1 MFSGLIRHFGAI
13 KELAKSSE
21 GLGISIESDLFEG
34 SGVKVGDSICVNGVC
49 LTVASITC
57 RVSTFFAV
65 NESLRKSNLGEL
77 TENERVHLEP
87 SLRVGDTIDGHF
99 VYGHVDGVLTLLEV
113 LRDGESFRFTFE
125 AGESLLPYIAPKG
138 SVSLDG
144 VSLTIAETYSD
155 SFSVYIIPHT
165 FSVTRF
171 SSYEVG
177 DKINIEVDTF
187 ARYAVHYMKSRESL

>member
-1 MFSGLIRHFGAI
+1 MFSGLIRHFGSI

-21 GLGISIESDLFEG
+21 GLGVSIESDLFEG
-34 SGVKVGDSICVNGVC
+34 LGVKVGDSICVNGVC
-49 LTVASITC
+49 LTVVSITG

-65 NESLRKSNLGEL
+65 NESLRKSNLGDL
-77 TENERVHLEP
+77 SAGERVHLEP

-113 LRDGESFRFTFE
+113 LRDGESYRFTFE
-125 AGESLLPYIAPKG
+125 VDESLLPYIAPKG

-144 VSLTIAETYSD
+144 VSLTVAETHSD

>member
-1 MFSGLIRHFGAI
+1 MRP
-13 KELAKSSE
+13 
-21 GLGISIESDLFEG
+21 DLFEG

-144 VSLTIAETYSD
+144 VSLTVAETYSD

-187 ARYAVHYMKSRESL
+187 ARYVVHYMKSRESL